1 MDVGLCLRMLPP
13 GESFEFIVERHKLV
27 NIRKVV
33 SHNQGE
39 VLSETFVENDV
50 LIKARKVGA

>member
-1 MDVGLCLRMLPP
+1 MPP
-13 GESFEFIVERHKLV
+13 GESFEFIVEREKLE

-33 SHNQGE
+33 SCNQGK

-50 LIKARKVGA
+50 RIKVRKSGEGD

>member
-1 MDVGLCLRMLPP
+1 
-13 GESFEFIVERHKLV
+13 VEREKLE

-39 VLSETFVENDV
+39 VLLETFVENDV
-50 LIKARKVGA
+50 RIRVKKTGPQKK